1 MSLSDSV
8 IQTFTHWTLPVPRA
22 CPTGAR
28 RASAPLDVPVAQL
41 SGWALSTLLLLARL
55 ASTEGDRGFQPWVH
69 FP

>member
-8 IQTFTHWTLPVPRA
+8 IQTFTHWTLPRA
-22 CPTGAR
+22 SCLSDR